1 MAAAAVRS
9 AGEEVL
15 ASWLA
20 QDRGRGGH
28 YYTSRVPKQAVYGS
42 LIHIPIANWLLKG
55 ARYLF
60 RGRTS
65 PTSRFLA
72 ILFGLLVVCHGKG
85 AECVP

>member
-9 AGEEVL
+9 AGEELL

-20 QDRGRGGH
+20 KDRGKDRSF
-28 YYTSRVPKQAVYGS
+28 YTSRIPKQAIYGS

-55 ARYLF
+55 ARYIF

-85 AECVP
+85 AGCVP